1 MARELPLQ
9 SSYLQMTVGFQ
20 GLVGEVRSSS
30 GDAIDS
36 SCNGGVMH
44 ENSRPPQSCNFSTDG
59 FLNPSQASG
68 HLASSSSSNLI
79 QLSRIQASS
88 SSPSSC
94 PPCSSSSWA
103 SSQPTSKLSFL
114 LQEQGAQMAEMLH
127 RASPDLSQIDFQLYQ
142 RQKQIG
148 AGRIQRNDKLGNS
161 CPMSVQSD
169 WLSVTKTSQTKYAVG
184 RKVNGCHQKTS
195 SSSSSS
201 SSSQSKLF
209 RGVRQRH
216 WGKWVAEIRLPRN
229 RTRVW
234 LGTFDTAEE
243 AAFAYD
249 TAAYMLRGDFAH
261 LNFPDLKHQL
271 KANSLHSKT
280 NALHSATAAL
290 LDAKLQAF
298 GGGTSTAQT
307 NTQKQVET
315 KKPNGAESRSEMVE
329 GQSPAPGI
337 ETGSSLSSRKPQEV
351 LDSDGVLLSRMPS
364 LDMDMIWDALPVS
377 DS

>member
-1 MARELPLQ
+1 MARDLPLQ

-20 GLVGEVRSSS
+20 GLVGEVTITS

-36 SCNGGVMH
+36 SCNGGMMH
-44 ENSRPPQSCNFSTDG
+44 ENSRPSLSSNSSTCG

-68 HLASSSSSNLI
+68 HPTSSSSSNLI

-88 SSPSSC
+88 SSSC
-94 PPCSSSSWA
+94 TPCWSSSWA
-103 SSQPTSKLSFL
+103 SSQSPPKLSFL
-114 LQEQGAQMAEMLH
+114 LPEQGTQQAEMLH
-127 RASPDLSQIDFQLYQ
+127 RSSPDLSQIDFQLYQ
-142 RQKQIG
+142 REKEICSG
-148 AGRIQRNDKLGNS
+148 WIQRNDRLGNS
-161 CPMSVQSD
+161 CPTSVQRD
-169 WLSVTKTSQTKYAVG
+169 WQGVRKTSQTKYTVG
-184 RKVNGCHQKTS
+184 RRVNSCHQKTS
-195 SSSSSS
+195 PSSS

-216 WGKWVAEIRLPRN
+216 WGKWVAEIRLPKN

-249 TAAYMLRGDFAH
+249 TAAYLLRGDFAH

-271 KANSLHSKT
+271 KANSLHA

-298 GGGTSTAQT
+298 GGGTSTAQAK
-307 NTQKQVET
+307 TQKQDET
-315 KKPNGAESRSEMVE
+315 KKPNCTESQSEMVE
-329 GQSPAPGI
+329 SKSAAETDSSP
-337 ETGSSLSSRKPQEV
+337 SSRKTQEG
-351 LDSDGVLLSRMPS
+351 LDPDGVLLSRMPS
-364 LDMDMIWDALPVS
+364 LDMDMIWDAVPVS